1 MSGLRQR
8 YGARRVRPL
17 NAGRV
22 RLIEAQG
29 VSVRRR
35 GRQLLHAVD
44 IHVDRGEVVTLIGPN
59 GAGKTTLVR
68 VLLGLLSPDT
78 GHVRRG
84 SSVRVGYVPQHL
96 HLNSTMPITVKRM
109 MSLTSK
115 SPQSAV
121 EAALD
126 ETGSRKLLAAC
137 MSDLSGGELRR
148 VLLARALLRDPD
160 LLLLDEPVSGVDYI
174 GEAEMYALIAEIVA
188 RHGCGVLMVSHDL
201 HIVMAATDRVVCLNH
216 HICCTGVPQEV
227 VGHDEFQRLFGT
239 RAGVV
244 TALYQHSHDHVHDFG
259 GVSETPETVSSAT
272 GEPASTPHENAYG
285 RMPHET
291 RSQDAG

>member
-1 MSGLRQR
+1 MSGLCQLF
-8 YGARRVRPL
+8 GIRRDRPL
-17 NAGRV
+17 NTDRV

-29 VSVRRR
+29 ISIRRK
-35 GRQLLHAVD
+35 GRLLLHGVD
-44 IHVDRGEVVTLIGPN
+44 IHVDRDEVVTLIGPN

-78 GHVRRG
+78 GRVQREP
-84 SSVRVGYVPQHL
+84 SVRVGYVPQHL
-96 HLNSTMPITVKRM
+96 HLSSNMPITVKRM
-109 MSLTSK
+109 MSLTSQ

-126 ETGSRKLLAAC
+126 ETGSRKLLEAR

-148 VLLARALLRDPD
+148 VLLARALLRGPD

-188 RHGCGVLMVSHDL
+188 HHGCGVLMVSHDL

-239 RAGVV
+239 RAGTV
-244 TALYQHSHDHVHDFG
+244 TALYQHSHDHVHEFG
-259 GVSETPETVSSAT
+259 SMAATRDAVVSGPGEAATVT
-272 GEPASTPHENAYG
+272 HENAYG

-291 RSQDAG
+291 RSRDAG

>member
-1 MSGLRQR
+1 MSGLCQHFNI
-8 YGARRVRPL
+8 RRDRSL
-17 NAGRV
+17 NMGRV

-29 VSVRRR
+29 VSVRKK
-35 GRQLLHAVD
+35 GRQLLHRVD

-78 GHVRRG
+78 GQVQREP
-84 SSVRVGYVPQHL
+84 SVRVGYVPQHL

-109 MSLTSK
+109 MSLTGQ
-115 SPQSAV
+115 SPQSTV

-126 ETGSRKLLAAC
+126 ETGSRKLLEAR

-148 VLLARALLRDPD
+148 VLLARALLGDPD

-174 GEAEMYALIAEIVA
+174 GEAEMYALIAEIVT

-227 VGHDEFQRLFGT
+227 VGHDEFQQLFGT

-244 TALYQHSHDHVHDFG
+244 TALYQHHHDHVHEFG
-259 GVSETPETVSSAT
+259 SVAATPDTVVSGS
-272 GEPASTPHENAYG
+272 GEPASAAHENAYG

-291 RSQDAG
+291 RSRNAG

>member
-1 MSGLRQR
+1 MNTDR
-8 YGARRVRPL
+8 A
-17 NAGRV
+17 
-22 RLIEAQG
+22 RLIEARG
-29 VSVRRR
+29 VSVRKR
-35 GRQLLHAVD
+35 GRQLLHRVD

-78 GHVRRG
+78 GHVQREP
-84 SSVRVGYVPQHL
+84 SVRVGYVPQHL

-109 MSLTSK
+109 MSLTGK

-126 ETGSRKLLAAC
+126 ETGSRKLLAAR

-148 VLLARALLRDPD
+148 VLLARALLGDPD
-160 LLLLDEPVSGVDYI
+160 LLLLDEPVTGVDYI

-227 VGHDEFQRLFGT
+227 VGHDEFLRLFGT

-259 GVSETPETVSSAT
+259 NVAATPDTVVSDS
-272 GEPASTPHENAYG
+272 GEPASVAHENAYG
-285 RMPHET
+285 CMPHET
-291 RSQDAG
+291 RSRDAG

>member
-1 MSGLRQR
+1 MSGLCPHLGTWRD
-8 YGARRVRPL
+8 RPL
-17 NAGRV
+17 NTGRV
-22 RLIEAQG
+22 RLIEARG
-29 VSVRRR
+29 ISIRRK
-35 GRQLLHAVD
+35 GRLLLHGVD

-68 VLLGLLSPDT
+68 VLLGLLAPDT
-78 GHVRRG
+78 GQVQCEP
-84 SSVRVGYVPQHL
+84 SVRVGYVPQHL
-96 HLNSTMPITVKRM
+96 HLNSNMPITVKRM
-109 MSLTSK
+109 MNLTGQ
-115 SPQSAV
+115 SPRSAV

-126 ETGSRKLLAAC
+126 ETGSRKLLGAR

-148 VLLARALLRDPD
+148 VLLARALLRQPD

-227 VGHDEFQRLFGT
+227 VGHDEFQRLFGA
-239 RAGVV
+239 RAGAV
-244 TALYQHSHDHVHDFG
+244 TALYQHRHDHVHEFG
-259 GVSETPETVSSAT
+259 SAAATADTAVSGT
-272 GEPASTPHENAYG
+272 GEPASPAHESAYG

-291 RSQDAG
+291 RSRNAG

>member
-1 MSGLRQR
+1 M
-8 YGARRVRPL
+8 
-17 NAGRV
+17 NTDRV

-29 VSVRRR
+29 ISIRRK
-35 GRQLLHAVD
+35 GRLLLHGVD

-78 GHVRRG
+78 GRVQRE

-96 HLNSTMPITVKRM
+96 HLSSNMPITVKRM
-109 MSLTSK
+109 MSLTSQ

-126 ETGSRKLLAAC
+126 ETGSRKLLEAR

-244 TALYQHSHDHVHDFG
+244 TALYQHSHDHVHEFG
-259 GVSETPETVSSAT
+259 SVAETLDTVVSGPGEAATVT
-272 GEPASTPHENAYG
+272 HENAYG

-291 RSQDAG
+291 RSRDAG